1 MTTLFDLKK
10 GANLPDEPIYVSEPY
25 VVLSKDE
32 VILSAGTLEQI
43 KSLWDYY
50 DDCKVDIRRYDLYLS
65 DNTKINEETQNFAHV
80 TVYDPEDFILRAT
93 KNRRDGKLHYEALVT
108 QRNMLIH
115 ALHNLVIRCEM
126 EDEQG
131 RLVVK
136 DDLLKIANKL
146 IGRAAQ

>member
-50 DDCKVDIRRYDLYLS
+50 DDCKVDIRRYDLCLS

-80 TVYDPEDFILRAT
+80 TVYDPEDFILWAT
-93 KNRRDGKLHYEALVT
+93 KNRHDGKRHYEALVAE
-108 QRNMLIH
+108 RDALLI
-115 ALHNLVIRCEM
+115 ALRKLVIRCEL
-126 EDEQG
+126 EDEHG

-136 DDLLKIANKL
+136 DDLLKNARVL
-146 IGRAAQ
+146 IGRL